1 MAAADPFNSK
11 SGYTVGIPP
20 RPIIDGNGNITADF
34 ASIGNVQIS
43 GDQIVAGNV
52 TAKTFIGDFEGNITG
67 NIVVPGS
74 NTWVLYNTDGT
85 ADASSNFTYNSDTN
99 TVTITGAVVA
109 NTITVGIGAS
119 EFASSSAMQ
128 ASTNSSAPG
137 QILTTTVASTV
148 CSLDWTVIAT
158 DVQGNNRQT
167 SKLFASILGNQV
179 EFYEYGTLYVP
190 TSGQGVCDLNV
201 EYVNGN
207 VELTVRPYTSTLV
220 NYKIM
225 ITSYKE

>member
-11 SGYTVGIPP
+11 NGYTVGIPP
-20 RPIIDGNGNITADF
+20 RPVIDGNGNITATF
-34 ASIGNVQIS
+34 ATIGNVQIN
-43 GDQIVAGNV
+43 GDQIVTGNIV
-52 TAKTFIGDFEGNITG
+52 ANTFIGTLEGNISG
-67 NIVVPGS
+67 NIVVPGN
-74 NTWVLYNTDGT
+74 NTWVLFNTNGT
-85 ADASSNFTYNSDTN
+85 VDASSNFTFDNNGPLLTVNGTIAAN
-99 TVTITGAVVA
+99 TV
-109 NTITVGIGAS
+109 TVGIGAS
-119 EFASSSAMQ
+119 EFASSGAMQ

-137 QILTTTVASTV
+137 QVLTTTVAENV

-158 DVQGNNRQT
+158 DVDGNNRQT
-167 SKLFASILGNQV
+167 SKLFASILGDQV

-190 TSGQGVCDLNV
+190 TSGPGVCDLNV
-201 EYVNGN
+201 EYANGN

>member
-11 SGYTVGIPP
+11 NGYTVGIPP
-20 RPIIDGNGNITADF
+20 RPVIDGNGNITATF
-34 ASIGNVQIS
+34 ATIGNIQIN
-43 GDQIVAGNV
+43 GDQIVGGNIV
-52 TAKTFIGDFEGNITG
+52 ANTFIGNFEGNISG

-74 NTWVLYNTDGT
+74 NTAVLYNDNGS
-85 ADASSNFTYNSDTN
+85 ASASGNFTFDSVTN
-99 TVTITGAVVA
+99 TVTVNGSIVA
-109 NTITVGIGAS
+109 NTVTVGVGAS
-119 EFASSSAMQ
+119 EFASSAAMQ
-128 ASTNSSAPG
+128 ASTNSASPG
-137 QILTTTVASTV
+137 QVLTTIGANNV

-158 DVQGNNRQT
+158 DIQGNNRQT

-190 TSGQGVCDLNV
+190 TSGPGVCDLNV
-201 EYVNGN
+201 EYINGN

>member
-1 MAAADPFNSK
+1 MALADPFNSK

-20 RPIIDGNGNITADF
+20 IPIIDGNGNITAAF
-34 ASIGNVQIS
+34 ATIGNVQID
-43 GDQIVAGNV
+43 GNQIVGGNIV
-52 TAKTFIGDFEGNITG
+52 ANTFIGNFEGNISG

-74 NTWVLYNTDGT
+74 NTSVLYNNNGS
-85 ADASSNFTYNSDTN
+85 AAASSNFTYNNDTT
-99 TVTITGAVVA
+99 TVTVNGAVVA
-109 NTITVGIGAS
+109 NTITVGFGSS

-128 ASTNSSAPG
+128 ATTNSSSPG
-137 QILTTTVASTV
+137 QVLTTTVANTV

-190 TSGQGVCDLNV
+190 TSGPGVCDLNV
-201 EYVNGN
+201 EYTNGN
-207 VELTVRPYTSTLV
+207 VVLTVHPYTSTLV